1 MQKKIKTKGRVED
14 YDKEIGMR
22 LRALRKLHDF
32 TQDVLAK
39 KLDITFQ
46 QIQKYEQ
53 GTNRI
58 SAGKIKQIIDI
69 FNVPSSYFFEDNIH
83 AKKMGFAENQQESF
97 EGQDEK
103 KSKSSITGDIFQSTE
118 TINLLRT
125 YYSVKDTK
133 ARKGMYKMIKT
144 YAENIGDSKKAD

>member
-22 LRALRKLHDF
+22 LRALRKLNNY

-46 QIQKYEQ
+46 QVQKYEQ

-69 FNVPSSYFFEDNIH
+69 FSVPSSYFFEDNSQI
-83 AKKMGFAENQQESF
+83 KKIGFAENK
-97 EGQDEK
+97 QDPFKGKDGTTEK
-103 KSKSSITGDIFQSTE
+103 SNKTDILQSTE

-125 YYSVKDTK
+125 YYSVKDPK

-144 YAENIGDSKKAD
+144 YAENIEDAKKAD